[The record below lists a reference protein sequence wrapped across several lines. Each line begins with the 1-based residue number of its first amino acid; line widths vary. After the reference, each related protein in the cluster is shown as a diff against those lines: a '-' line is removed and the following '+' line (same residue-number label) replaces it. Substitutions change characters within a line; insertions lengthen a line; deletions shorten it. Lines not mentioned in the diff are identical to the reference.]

1 MARFFD
7 KLTKQKPNKAET
19 FLRSFISGSMYR
31 VSDIRGDSSLQDIRS
46 TITMMRALARDSQVS
61 TTLSYYATDA
71 TTTNSGGQIIW
82 ATADDPK
89 FQEAADIINA
99 KFKQWKVNKYARDH
113 ILELATVG
121 NLYLPTTVM
130 YRQDNG
136 ETKYRVA
143 LDSNTIVDD
152 KFEMVPSTKI
162 PPENILHLWKQGKPY
177 GYIYQPDEKE
187 ITTITYSEESI
198 IHFALGGLLG
208 DYTIECKNSKGD
220 VDTYDIQFA
229 NPILQEAIQPTQT
242 LSLLEDAVVLS
253 SLIRT
258 VKFIAV
264 ECGNAEEEEIQST
277 LLELKSMIEQQMSLN
292 TSNGDAQSFVNPQSP
307 NNLIYLPKINGA
319 DPISI
324 TDLNMGEASD
334 ADNKLLDY
342 YQNKKLS
349 VLGIPKEALN
359 FSSSEGLG
367 GAGQVMSQRS
377 ALYGNILQ
385 RIETAY
391 MEGWTDAFNKYFIA
405 RGLSGFVDTFTL
417 HMNPIVTQMST
428 INFEKR
434 DAALGQ
440 ATTIVQLMKDIGI
453 KNAEDYKQ
461 AITELLTD
469 VLPQTGSNVN
479 SWDVDVTV
487 EEGGAGGEF

>member
-7 KLTKQKPNKAET
+7 KLTKQKPNRAET

-71 TTTNSGGQIIW
+71 TTTNSSGQIIW

-143 LDSNTIVDD
+143 LDSNTIIDD

-187 ITTITYSEESI
+187 ITTI
-198 IHFALGGLLG
+198 
-208 DYTIECKNSKGD
+208 
-220 VDTYDIQFA
+220 
-229 NPILQEAIQPTQT
+229 
-242 LSLLEDAVVLS
+242 
-253 SLIRT
+253 
-258 VKFIAV
+258 
-264 ECGNAEEEEIQST
+264 
-277 LLELKSMIEQQMSLN
+277 
-292 TSNGDAQSFVNPQSP
+292 
-307 NNLIYLPKINGA
+307 
-319 DPISI
+319 
-324 TDLNMGEASD
+324 
-334 ADNKLLDY
+334 
-342 YQNKKLS
+342 
-349 VLGIPKEALN
+349 
-359 FSSSEGLG
+359 
-367 GAGQVMSQRS
+367 
-377 ALYGNILQ
+377 
-385 RIETAY
+385 
-391 MEGWTDAFNKYFIA
+391 
-405 RGLSGFVDTFTL
+405 
-417 HMNPIVTQMST
+417 
-428 INFEKR
+428 
-434 DAALGQ
+434 
-440 ATTIVQLMKDIGI
+440 
-453 KNAEDYKQ
+453 
-461 AITELLTD
+461 
-469 VLPQTGSNVN
+469 
-479 SWDVDVTV
+479 
-487 EEGGAGGEF
+487 